1 MSAEMSAVMSSPM
14 RYFDRDF
21 QVEAVKVMPGQYHA
35 SRGPGS
41 ITTVLGSCV
50 STCLW
55 DPVLCIGGMNHFML
69 PGGPASSSSPWAVT
83 ARFGVYAME
92 VLINEMIHLGADRR
106 RLVAKAFGGARVLQ
120 GFDTLDVGAKNVEFV
135 LAFLQEEGIPLV
147 AKDLLGVSPRKIH
160 FFPATGKVHVK
171 KLHLHNDDTLQRE
184 EREYLTRIA
193 GRTEGGDVEIFSAP
207 R

>member
-1 MSAEMSAVMSSPM
+1 MSAVLQAPAS
-14 RYFDRDF
+14 YFDRDF
-21 QVEAVKVMPGQYHA
+21 QVNAVKVMPGQYHA
-35 SRGPGS
+35 MAGAGS

-55 DPVLCIGGMNHFML
+55 DPVLNIGGLNHFML
-69 PGGPASSSSPWAVT
+69 PGGPASGSSPWAVT

-92 VLINEMIHLGADRR
+92 VLINEMIKLGADRR

-135 LAFLQEEGIPLV
+135 LAFLKEEGIALV
-147 AKDLLGVSPRKIH
+147 AKDLLGASPRKLH
-160 FFPATGKVHVK
+160 FFPATGKVQVK
-171 KLHLHNDDTLQRE
+171 KLHLQAQDALRRE
-184 EREYLTRIA
+184 EDEYRRSID
-193 GRTEGGDVEIFSAP
+193 GRPGGEVEIFSAP